1 VSGLRVLVV
10 APYYPPHVGGVERYS
25 WELDAEL
32 AASPEIERVTV
43 LAPRL
48 PGSAP
53 EREGERHAI
62 VRFPAIEAV
71 TNYPVPAIWSP
82 RFWRMLRGQARS
94 HDVVVC
100 HTRFFLT
107 SLLAL
112 ALARAA
118 GRPLIHIEHGSDFVQ
133 LAGSWT
139 GRAALL
145 YDRTLGRLV
154 LRKAN
159 AVFAVSKAAVDFVQR
174 LAGRGDAQVLR
185 RGVEPEQFDPI
196 EPSAELGERAAVT
209 FVGRLLDSKG
219 VGDLIDAFDRLER
232 DDAALF
238 IVGEGPARERL
249 ERRAGP
255 SVRFLGARSWTDTV
269 AILKASE
276 VVANPSYTEGLPT
289 AVLEAALAGRAIVA
303 TDVGGTSE
311 VVTDGESGLLVAPR
325 DPARLAE
332 ALERLLGDAA
342 LRARLGERA
351 RADVLAGFGWDVS
364 VERFL
369 DVARRLGGLHRQ

>member
-32 AASPEIERVTV
+32 AASPEVERVTV

-48 PGSAP
+48 PQSAP
-53 EREGERHAI
+53 EHEGDAHAV
-62 VRFPAIEAV
+62 VRFPAVEAV
-71 TNYPVPAIWSP
+71 PNYPVPALWD
-82 RFWRMLRGQARS
+82 RRLWHMLRGRARD
-94 HDVVVC
+94 HDVIVC

-112 ALARAA
+112 ALARAS

-133 LAGSWT
+133 LGGSWT

-145 YDRTLGRLV
+145 YDKTFGRLV
-154 LRKAN
+154 LRNAN
-159 AVFAVSKAAVDFVQR
+159 AVFAVSKATAAFVER
-174 LAGRGDAQVLR
+174 LAGRGDARVLR
-185 RGVEPEQFDPI
+185 RGVEPAQFDPI
-196 EPSAELGERAAVT
+196 EPSAELGERTTVT

-219 VGDLIDAFDRLER
+219 VGDLIDAFERLER
-232 DDAALF
+232 DDAALC

-249 ERRAGP
+249 EQRAGP
-255 SVRFLGARSWTDTV
+255 NVRFLGARSWHDTV

-311 VVTDGESGLLVAPR
+311 VVTDGESGLLVSPR
-325 DPARLAE
+325 DPAQLAA

-351 RADVLAGFGWDVS
+351 RSDVLASFGWDVS

-369 DVARRLGGLHRQ
+369 DVARGLRGLQRK